1 MQPSGEDYTR
11 YLQIGLSILIILIG
25 GLTVYALTETN
36 RLGEAAGDFS
46 SQRILRGQ
54 KVYAMQCQS
63 CHGANGEGSVGP
75 ALNNKTLL
83 DNTADRILFSIIR
96 SGVPNTQMPAW
107 GVENGGPLTDEDVRD
122 VVAKIRSW
130 QPDAPVINP
139 ITFAPEPSRGAV
151 LFASTCAICHGEN
164 GSGTDRAPMLNNPA
178 RLAALP
184 DDWYRDTIKNGRPA
198 KGMPTWGTVLSPEQ
212 IDDLVSLISAWRA
225 GKNISPNFSIT
236 DLIDQTAFALENNDN
251 QSAELEINRALP
263 IVGGAAAQILK
274 NALAQIQSGD
284 NSGALESINGLQEQW
299 PLGDP
304 SHGAATY
311 SANCAACHGVQGEGG
326 VGPGLFGNE
335 FIQSQT
341 NADLVSF
348 IEAGRPGTAMAGFK
362 DRLGETEL
370 ADVVAFLR
378 LWQK

>member
-11 YLQIGLSILIILIG
+11 YLQIGLSILIILIV

-46 SQRILRGQ
+46 SQRIQRGQ
-54 KVYAMQCQS
+54 RVYAMQCQS

-130 QPDAPVINP
+130 QPEAPVINP

-284 NSGALESINGLQEQW
+284 NSGALESIKGLQEQW

-335 FIQSQT
+335 FIQSLT

-348 IEAGRPGTAMAGFK
+348 IEAGRPGTAMAGFM